1 MNNLWDQNSLKNR
14 QKNFWNRIPKNNN
27 NNFVSYSSQMS
38 LINNGEDVKV
48 YQRDEYNDSSKNHYL
63 REDKSIN
70 NNRLNKFIEEI
81 FMSQEVKDFFTT
93 YSDFVTKVT
102 SEPSLDIEALKKSM
116 DEIESSSDVKIPRL
130 LTAALGLGSESGEFV
145 EIVKKMILQGKPAS
159 EENIFHMKRELGD
172 IIWYWTT
179 ACASLGLD
187 PYEVIS
193 ENQKKLEAR
202 YGEKFEVQRSEVRKE
217 GDL

>member
-1 MNNLWDQNSLKNR
+1 
-14 QKNFWNRIPKNNN
+14 
-27 NNFVSYSSQMS
+27 
-38 LINNGEDVKV
+38 
-48 YQRDEYNDSSKNHYL
+48 
-63 REDKSIN
+63 
-70 NNRLNKFIEEI
+70 
-81 FMSQEVKDFFTT
+81 MSQEVKDFFTT
-93 YSDFVTKVT
+93 YGDFVTKVT
-102 SEPSLDIEALKKSM
+102 SEPSLDLEELKKSM
-116 DEIESSSDVKIPRL
+116 DDIESISDVKIPRL

-159 EENIFHMKRELGD
+159 EENIFHMKRGLGD
-172 IIWYWTT
+172 IMWYWTA